1 MIETVLYSRR
11 LSFLKGNVSKEQYVL
26 SVIQKAY
33 DKGQQGDMNTDKM
46 IDWLKQELQTGYALN
61 QRKAL

>member
-1 MIETVLYSRR
+1 VIETVLYCRR

>member
-1 MIETVLYSRR
+1 M
-11 LSFLKGNVSKEQYVL
+11 KGNVSKEQYVL

>member
-1 MIETVLYSRR
+1 MIETVLYCRR

-33 DKGQQGDMNTDKM
+33 DKGQQGDMDTDKM
-46 IDWLKQELQTGYALN
+46 IDWLKQELQTGYAIK
-61 QRKAL
+61 QKAL